1 MFILGYPF
9 WWAMVGIIV
18 SFPIAAALL
27 MAGPLQKYAPVAF
40 TDHCRD
46 RYEMSVAGRFMAG
59 IPIIERV

>member
-1 MFILGYPF
+1 M
-9 WWAMVGIIV
+9 GIIV